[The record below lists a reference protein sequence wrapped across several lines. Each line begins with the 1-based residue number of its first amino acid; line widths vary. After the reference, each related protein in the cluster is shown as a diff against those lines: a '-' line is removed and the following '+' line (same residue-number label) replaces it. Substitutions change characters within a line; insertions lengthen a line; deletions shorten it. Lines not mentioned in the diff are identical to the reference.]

1 MKKDLGLKEKYSLLL
16 FILVFVY
23 VFVIGLIGS
32 AEFKGYSYKI
42 VFTLIYIIAAKV
54 ITRGIGKRYFTF
66 AGLAIAVLW
75 MAAFMHFE
83 IVSWISLVV
92 SILFLS
98 FTIFMMVL
106 RITQS
111 KQVGLLEF
119 VEAINAYFLLG
130 IIGSTLFKIVY
141 QLLPGTSFRIPVEN
155 LMPNVDFIYFSFVT
169 LTSVG
174 YGDITP
180 IDPVAK
186 SLAIF
191 LGVVGQ
197 LYLALTIAL
206 LVGKYLSAKQES

>member
-1 MKKDLGLKEKYSLLL
+1 
-16 FILVFVY
+16 
-23 VFVIGLIGS
+23 
-32 AEFKGYSYKI
+32 
-42 VFTLIYIIAAKV
+42 LIYVVSAKV

-75 MAAFMHFE
+75 MAEFMHFE
-83 IVSWISLVV
+83 IVSWISLIV

-111 KQVGLLEF
+111 KHVGLLEF

-130 IIGSTLFKIVY
+130 IIGSALFKIVY
-141 QLLPGTSFRIPVEN
+141 QLLPGTSFKTPVES
-155 LMPNVDFIYFSFVT
+155 LMPNVDFIYFSFIT

-180 IDPVAK
+180 VDPVAK

-191 LGVVGQ
+191 LGVIGQ

-206 LVGKYLSAKQES
+206 LVGKYLSAKQGD

>member
-1 MKKDLGLKEKYSLLL
+1 M
-16 FILVFVY
+16 
-23 VFVIGLIGS
+23 
-32 AEFKGYSYKI
+32 
-42 VFTLIYIIAAKV
+42 
-54 ITRGIGKRYFTF
+54 
-66 AGLAIAVLW
+66 
-75 MAAFMHFE
+75 
-83 IVSWISLVV
+83 
-92 SILFLS
+92 
-98 FTIFMMVL
+98 
-106 RITQS
+106 
-111 KQVGLLEF
+111 EF